1 MNKRKRVLNDSSL
14 IFYLFFCQQSI
25 SFFSNTSS
33 PKCERE
39 KGWWDRGRKNSD
51 SQNNSCLLMRATVP
65 TRHLCNMEELS
76 LVAPVLLR
84 KVDCLFIICSADS
97 STGQMWCTA
106 SLFAVRF
113 KEITVDSLQQQ
124 QQRLKENHNLPLLLL
139 YYYSPLTNEAS
150 SYVLYNVL
158 ALLASQAFSWAHWTQ
173 WEQWKGLKKRINK
186 LKIQPN
192 R

>member
-1 MNKRKRVLNDSSL
+1 MTLPL
-14 IFYLFFCQQSI
+14 FYFIFCQQSI
-25 SFFSNTSS
+25 FLFSNTSP

-39 KGWWDRGRKNSD
+39 KGWWDRGRKKNSH
-51 SQNNSCLLMRATVP
+51 SQTTRVFSCVPVP
-65 TRHLCNMEELS
+65 THHLCNMEELS

-84 KVDCLFIICSADS
+84 KVDCLFITCSADS

-150 SYVLYNVL
+150 SYALCNVL

>member
-1 MNKRKRVLNDSSL
+1 
-14 IFYLFFCQQSI
+14 
-25 SFFSNTSS
+25 
-33 PKCERE
+33 
-39 KGWWDRGRKNSD
+39 
-51 SQNNSCLLMRATVP
+51 MRATVP

-106 SLFAVRF
+106 SLLAVRF

-124 QQRLKENHNLPLLLL
+124 QQRLKENHNLPLLLQ

-150 SYVLYNVL
+150 SYVLYNLL
-158 ALLASQAFSWAHWTQ
+158 ALLASQAFSWAHSTQ
-173 WEQWKGLKKRINK
+173 WEQWKGLEKKDKQIKDTAKSITVVHLSARS
-186 LKIQPN
+186 P
-192 R
+192 